1 MVLHQNTSALP
12 FFNHGSDTAGELI
25 VLVRNALKRT
35 GERQEAMEM
44 DKVSKAN
51 SPPPAPNNS
60 PSTWGARQA
69 EYAFV
74 KRKPRLTASGS
85 TAAGFLNV
93 GCENSYCVGSISCV
107 GCVTQLRK
115 LLRPASSARELRSP
129 LRTASSSPLLRPA
142 SSTELRP
149 VASQLRSCASSSC
162 ASPISVL
169 SRTHRITRRAA
180 TAMKVKRTA
189 ERLADLIKVHKR
201 ALRQLVELS
210 TPQLSTEL
218 SNVPSTEL
226 SNAARSQLCVS
237 PNQLRPV
244 ELSVSASRSSEW
256 SASSDQRPCELRPPL
271 RDASSGKRESP
282 LVRFALVASKSASV
296 VSVASPVVSPV
307 LNGPVLGRSPKPTL
321 H

>member
-1 MVLHQNTSALP
+1 
-12 FFNHGSDTAGELI
+12 
-25 VLVRNALKRT
+25 
-35 GERQEAMEM
+35 M

-189 ERLADLIKVHKR
+189 ERLADLIKVHQR

-210 TPQLSTEL
+210 APELRHELRHAL
-218 SNVPSTEL
+218 SNVSSNQSSSPSSVLRPPLRPPLRPSEL
-226 SNAARSQLCVS
+226 SL
-237 PNQLRPV
+237 
-244 ELSVSASRSSEW
+244 
-256 SASSDQRPCELRPPL
+256 SASSSSVCSSTASSDLRPCELRPQL
-271 RDASSGKRESP
+271 RAVSSAKRESP

-296 VSVASPVVSPV
+296 VSVASPVPASAVVSPV
-307 LNGPVLGRSPKPTL
+307 VLGRSPKPTL